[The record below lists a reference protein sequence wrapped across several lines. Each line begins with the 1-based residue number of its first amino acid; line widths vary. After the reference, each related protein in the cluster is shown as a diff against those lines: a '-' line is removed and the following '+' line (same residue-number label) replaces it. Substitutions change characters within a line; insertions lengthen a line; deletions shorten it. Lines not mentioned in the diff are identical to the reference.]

1 MKNQTFVMPFPTR
14 SILTAFLLDLA
25 AIAFVFFVPAMSHL
39 TGIPIYLAEP
49 MRIMVILALLHTHR
63 GNAWALA
70 LILPAFSYFVSGH
83 PYPVKMAII
92 TMELLINVALFQFL
106 IRKTKPFA
114 AMAAAIVASKL
125 FYYLVK
131 YLVVMAGLLQMELF
145 ATPLLIQVVTTLIF
159 SLYAFFILRKTKIL
173 PHD

>member
-1 MKNQTFVMPFPTR
+1 MKNQTLVMPFPTR
-14 SILTAFLLDLA
+14 KILTAFLLDVA

-83 PYPVKMAII
+83 PYPIKMAII
-92 TMELLINVALFQFL
+92 TMELLINVALFQLL
-106 IRKTKPFA
+106 ISKTKPFI
-114 AMAAAIVASKL
+114 AMAAAIVVSKL
-125 FYYLVK
+125 FYYLAK

-145 ATPLLIQVVTTLIF
+145 ATPILIQVATTLIF
-159 SLYAFFILRKTKIL
+159 SLYAYIILKNTHSL
-173 PHD
+173 HHE